1 MKRVGIALAVL
12 FLGLAPAWL
21 SPPGAARAQG
31 ETAYDLINTVNG
43 LRASLGLAAYTIDPW
58 LMSYAQQHADYIDS
72 LNFGTHLHSDGVLP
86 WEIGIQENVGGGTMG
101 YVTAAVVVYQIWVDE
116 GHYKVMAGYPSGE
129 IGAGVAYSADNE
141 QTYFVIDVR
150 PGTLAGITPATAVF
164 IPLLTST
171 PRSDGWIVHTVAE
184 GQTLWSIAISYGTT
198 VNAIRELN
206 GLPADSTF
214 IYVGQE
220 LKIIQGIAIRPT
232 LTSIAAAVEVQLA
245 TAASLPPS
253 ATPLP
258 SPTPSPPP
266 SPMPTATPS
275 SWLQRMSPERMNGAI
290 ALIVIGVAGLFIVI
304 RFGFIGARRGRR

>member
-1 MKRVGIALAVL
+1 MVMI
-12 FLGLAPAWL
+12 FIGLAPAWL
-21 SPPGAARAQG
+21 SPTVTARAQS

-43 LRASLGLAAYTIDPW
+43 LRTSLGLAAYTIDPW
-58 LMSYAQQHADYIDS
+58 LMSYAQEHADYIDS
-72 LNFGTHLHSDGVLP
+72 LNSGTHVHSDGTLP
-86 WEIGIQENVGGGTMG
+86 WDSGIQENVAGGTAG
-101 YVTAAVVVYQIWVDE
+101 YVTSAVVVYQIWVDE
-116 GHYKVMAGYPSGE
+116 GHYKVMAGYPSGS
-129 IGAGVAYSADNE
+129 IGAGVAYSEDNE

-150 PGTLAGITPATAVF
+150 PGTEAVITPAATAGF
-164 IPLLTST
+164 IPLTTST

-232 LTSIAAAVEVQLA
+232 LTSITAAVEMQFA
-245 TAASLPPS
+245 TATSLPPS
-253 ATPLP
+253 VTPLP

-266 SPMPTATPS
+266 SPTPTSTPAN
-275 SWLQRMSPERMNGAI
+275 WLERLPPDRLTGAI
-290 ALIVIGVAGLFIVI
+290 VLVIIGVAGLFIVI
-304 RFGFIGARRGRR
+304 RFGFIGARRIR